1 MKNVG
6 FVFLIMGVMFFVLGW
21 YFDFKM
27 YYMVGIIN
35 IISDVYFVLNKDKD
49 EDTVVDQATSQTAS
63 QDK

>member
-35 IISDVYFVLNKDKD
+35 IISGVYFVLNKDKD
-49 EDTVVDQATSQTAS
+49 EDTVADQATSQTTS